1 MLRDHSAVTVVAE
14 WPAGRAAARVARSR
28 TAVASTRRRIEDWLA
43 DRGSDARYALFG
55 THFEVLGGVL
65 ARMMD
70 RIDESLMEQ
79 ARAVSEGEGSGE
91 VYRRC
96 AELDR
101 RTTLVGRIFDW
112 YAPKYDQRRD
122 ADLADVLLAA
132 DEVVRSCWTQPFA
145 ATGRRRPTGPLV
157 YLDPRFDAVAT
168 PRTSVPADLRAPG
181 DELVGELVTQLA
193 IPVVAL
199 PAIAVAEPW
208 WLVLAAHETA
218 HHVQQD
224 LSPTLVEDTRSAV
237 LAAASMPPGDAEVAA
252 SWTAWIAEA
261 FADAFAALAI
271 GPAAAWAVEELQ
283 HGPAATLTRPPRPGE
298 RYPPPVV
305 RTALLGEL
313 ARCAGAADPGPS
325 ADDVIAWLDTYL
337 PAQAPAETM
346 RTLLATVPQV
356 AAALV
361 SVSVD
366 GVPLSRLTGWQSGY
380 LAARGDVQRWS
391 AALADLH
398 PVIVGRADPAAARI
412 GIAAA
417 VVAYRQ
423 ANSQPE
429 ALRIL
434 ATNVPAVLKTCGP
447 PGTLAGTPTVD
458 VEELADRLADRLFP
472 PPDEAA
478 G

>member
-1 MLRDHSAVTVVAE
+1 M
-14 WPAGRAAARVARSR
+14 
-28 TAVASTRRRIEDWLA
+28 A
-43 DRGSDARYALFG
+43 DRGSDSRYALFG

-65 ARMMD
+65 ARMME
-70 RIDESLMEQ
+70 RIDTALDQQSKAVAAGES
-79 ARAVSEGEGSGE
+79 SGE
-91 VYRRC
+91 VYGRC
-96 AELDR
+96 AQLDR

-122 ADLADVLLAA
+122 PTAADALLAA
-132 DEVVRSCWTQPFA
+132 DEVVRSCWTEPFA
-145 ATGRRRPTGPLV
+145 AAGRRRPTGPLV

-181 DELVGELVTQLA
+181 DDLVGELVMQLA

-199 PAIAVAEPW
+199 PSIAVAEPW

-224 LSPTLVEDTRSAV
+224 LSPTLLDDTRAAV
-237 LAAASMPPGDAEVAA
+237 LAAASTPPGNAEVAA
-252 SWTAWIAEA
+252 SWVGWSAEV

-283 HGPAATLTRPPRPGE
+283 HGPVAVLTRLPRPGD

-313 ARCAGAADPGPS
+313 ARCARAADPGPS
-325 ADDVIAWLDTYL
+325 ADDVIAWLDSCP
-337 PAQAPAETM
+337 PAQAPGAQTM

-366 GVPLSRLTGWQSGY
+366 GVPLSRLTGWQSGFF
-380 LAARGDVQRWS
+380 AARGDVQRWS
-391 AALADLH
+391 AALADPH

-417 VVAYRQ
+417 VVAYRR
-423 ANSQPE
+423 AGAQPE
-429 ALRIL
+429 VLSTL
-434 ATNVPAVLKTCGP
+434 ATNVAGVLKTCGP

-458 VEELADRLADRLFP
+458 VEQLADRLTDRLFAP
-472 PPDEAA
+472 PEESV